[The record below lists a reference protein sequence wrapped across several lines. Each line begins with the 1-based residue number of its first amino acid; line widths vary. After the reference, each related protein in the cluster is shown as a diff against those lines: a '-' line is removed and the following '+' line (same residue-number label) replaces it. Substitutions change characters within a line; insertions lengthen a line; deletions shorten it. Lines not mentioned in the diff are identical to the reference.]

1 MQFTSVNPSTP
12 MIMLELTRLLIMLE
26 LTRLLIML
34 ELTRLL
40 IMRNDEKQVCL
51 LVDNVIDA

>member
-12 MIMLELTRLLIMLE
+12 M
-26 LTRLLIML
+26 IML

>member
-12 MIMLELTRLLIMLE
+12 MIMLE